1 MYTDQYVEA
10 VYNPVPT
17 RPAPN
22 PSSGHALR
30 TLLKIVLIIAVLA
43 FLVWLVFIKRW
54 GGDAPTPRP
63 AST

>member
-1 MYTDQYVEA
+1 
-10 VYNPVPT
+10 
-17 RPAPN
+17 
-22 PSSGHALR
+22 
-30 TLLKIVLIIAVLA
+30 VLA